1 MDYDAL
7 EKEARLDAKAFR
19 ENAVYDSEGDPVR
32 LTVTADRIDRYADA
46 IATLRAEIVSLRQ
59 FIDEPPQHD
68 FWGAGEPDCPK
79 DIKAGNGELHTLRC
93 KVCGVD
99 NPGDQICRAALAANR
114 EG

>member
-7 EKEARLDAKAFR
+7 EKEARRDAKAFR

-46 IATLRAEIVSLRQ
+46 IATLRARNEALVEALK
-59 FIDEPPQHD
+59 HY
-68 FWGAGEPDCPK
+68 ACPK
-79 DIKAGNGELHTLRC
+79 KCAWEHSRKGDTCLVSHDAT
-93 KVCGVD
+93 CGYTA
-99 NPGDQICRAALAANR
+99 RAALAANR

>member
-7 EKEARLDAKAFR
+7 EKEARRDAKAFR

-46 IATLRAEIVSLRQ
+46 IATLRARNEALV
-59 FIDEPPQHD
+59 
-68 FWGAGEPDCPK
+68 
-79 DIKAGNGELHTLRC
+79 KANGILEDALQE
-93 KVCGVD
+93 VGD
-99 NPGDQICRAALAANR
+99 DYPGSSCQEWCQQRVKAARAALAANR